1 MGKTKEEEE
10 DDHDKGFSASWGFMS
25 MFLLVKQS
33 GELAGIAVAATVI
46 INILFAGYEL

>member
-1 MGKTKEEEE
+1 MGKTKEEE

-25 MFLLVKQS
+25 MFLVVKQS